1 MSVVVCKL
9 PKAGLGNQ
17 LFPLM
22 HALVFAKLNRLPV
35 IVTGYHSIKLGPWI
49 RGEKRKR
56 NYHGYFTFEKSRIG
70 EWRDRIQVKRL
81 RKTNETVVEPEV
93 TPLPDTELQDKLFL
107 FSETGDYHDYFRR
120 LKAHRQEVIDLLYS
134 VIHPSI
140 IHELNEKETPVI
152 SAHIRMGDFR
162 PLQEAETYQ
171 SGHVRPP
178 QSLFVE
184 LINQIRKINGKDLA
198 VSVFTDGY
206 RSELGEIFRLKNTS
220 IVETKSDLVDLLLLS
235 KSSLIIPTHG
245 STFST
250 WAVFLSESIVVLPF
264 SYKNSL
270 RPGFVNEKIYEGEF
284 QDDNDKMVQNIK
296 SIGQKSFTN

>member
-35 IVTGYHSIKLGPWI
+35 IITGYHGIKLGPWI
-49 RGEKRKR
+49 RREKRKR
-56 NYHGYFTFEKSRIG
+56 NYRGYFTFEKSRIG
-70 EWRDRIQVKRL
+70 EWRDRLQVKRL

-134 VIHPSI
+134 VIQSSI
-140 IHELNEKETPVI
+140 IAELNEKEMPVI
-152 SAHIRMGDFR
+152 GVHIRMGDFR
-162 PLQEAETYQ
+162 PLQEGETYQ

-184 LINQIRKINGKDLA
+184 LINNIRQVNGKDLA
-198 VSVFTDGY
+198 VTIFTDGY
-206 RSELGEIFRLKNTS
+206 RKELQQILSLKNT
-220 IVETKSDLVDLLLLS
+220 VVMDNNYDLIDLLLLS
-235 KSSLIIPTHG
+235 KSQLIIPTQA
-245 STFST
+245 STFSA
-250 WAVFLSESIVVLPF
+250 WGVFLSEAPAVLPF
-264 SYKNSL
+264 EYYNNL
-270 RPGFVNEKIYEGEF
+270 RINNDCTKTYEGKFNKE
-284 QDDNDKMVQNIK
+284 NENLITHIK
-296 SIGQKSFTN
+296 AL